1 MFYMTRGFGKAIA
14 VLFAAPILLAL
25 AQAPDACASAHE
37 GHAGHAASSGDEA
50 FHDMKTHSHMKT
62 CRIVR
67 GTKICLIG
75 ALNGSS
81 RSGCCL
87 KNCDTLPGGGENDLG
102 ASGGD
107 LLAESVKK
115 PYVEKSAYMIPP
127 ESGAGESYQ
136 DSLDP
141 RPPRV

>member
-1 MFYMTRGFGKAIA
+1 MMRGFGKAIA

-25 AQAPDACASAHE
+25 APDACASA
-37 GHAGHAASSGDEA
+37 HAGHAASSGDEA

-81 RSGCCL
+81 KSGCCL
-87 KNCDTLPGGGENDLG
+87 KNCDTLPGGGENGLG

-115 PYVEKSAYMIPP
+115 PYIEKSANMIPP
-127 ESGAGESYQ
+127 ESGTGESYQ